1 MIFTDVFDSTD
12 LILTCHYKALNESA
26 FVSLLLDLEGY
37 EIVHESTNTVTA
49 TSNCQVEDNMESAD
63 SSSTLD

>member
-12 LILTCHYKALNESA
+12 LILTCHYKALYESA
-26 FVSLLLDLEGY
+26 FVRLLLDLERY
-37 EIVHESTNTVTA
+37 EIVHESTNTVTTA
-49 TSNCQVEDNMESAD
+49 SDCQVEDNMESAD

>member
-12 LILTCHYKALNESA
+12 LILTCHYKAFSESA

-49 TSNCQVEDNMESAD
+49 ASDCQVEDNMKSAD